1 MWMYSLL
8 VEVDDEDM
16 MRDDGLVDDEVDDI
30 QKLNW
35 LMLLLRDKIFLLV
48 LGQVGRQLLL
58 ILLLKVVMEV
68 LLLLDL

>member
-1 MWMYSLL
+1 MYSLL